1 MVPLV
6 KSAPSSAPPS
16 MQVLVRVQGSV
27 RVSGMAVRPTE
38 IRQQASEQQ
47 QSMATLVLVLPLLV
61 QARPAALLAR
71 ECSNLIRPL
80 ALPVQQEPEQQQVLE
95 LELELELEQDLVLVP
110 RLVLLGRSA
119 NLALADSVPEKMWL
133 GQIELPEKPNPKLK
147 WARLAVSD
155 SKAQRRE

>member
-1 MVPLV
+1 M
-6 KSAPSSAPPS
+6 
-16 MQVLVRVQGSV
+16 
-27 RVSGMAVRPTE
+27 VSGMAVRPTE

-61 QARPAALLAR
+61 QARPAALLAL

-80 ALPVQQEPEQQQVLE
+80 ALLVQQEPEQQQVLE
-95 LELELELEQDLVLVP
+95 LELEQELEQDLVLVP

-119 NLALADSVPEKMWL
+119 NLAFADSVPEKMRL

-147 WARLAVSD
+147 WARQAVSD
-155 SKAQRRE
+155 SRTQRRE

>member
-1 MVPLV
+1 
-6 KSAPSSAPPS
+6 
-16 MQVLVRVQGSV
+16 
-27 RVSGMAVRPTE
+27 MAVRPTE

-80 ALPVQQEPEQQQVLE
+80 ALLVQQEPEQQEVLE
-95 LELELELEQDLVLVP
+95 LELELELEQELEQDLVLVP

-119 NLALADSVPEKMWL
+119 NLALADSVPEKMRL

>member
-1 MVPLV
+1 M
-6 KSAPSSAPPS
+6 
-16 MQVLVRVQGSV
+16 
-27 RVSGMAVRPTE
+27 VSGMAVRPTE

-61 QARPAALLAR
+61 QARPAALLAL

-80 ALPVQQEPEQQQVLE
+80 ALLVQQEPEQQQVLE
-95 LELELELEQDLVLVP
+95 LELELEQELEQDLVLVP

-119 NLALADSVPEKMWL
+119 NLAFADSVPEKMRL

-147 WARLAVSD
+147 WARLAVPD
-155 SKAQRRE
+155 SRTQRRE

>member
-1 MVPLV
+1 MAMVPLV

-27 RVSGMAVRPTE
+27 MVSGMAVRPTE

-47 QSMATLVLVLPLLV
+47 QSMVTLVLVLPLLV
-61 QARPAALLAR
+61 QARPAALLAL

-80 ALPVQQEPEQQQVLE
+80 ALLVQQEPVLE
-95 LELELELEQDLVLVP
+95 LELELEQELEQDLVLVP

-119 NLALADSVPEKMWL
+119 NLAFADSVPEKMRL

-147 WARLAVSD
+147 WARQAVSD
-155 SKAQRRE
+155 SRTQRRE